1 MSQHPGVVDAMR
13 RAAALHGVGAGGT
26 RNIAGTH
33 HDLVELERELADLH
47 GKEAALVFTSG
58 YVANMATLSTLARQ
72 MPACVV
78 FSDERNHAS
87 MIEGIRHSGAERQ
100 VFLHSDP
107 SDLEERLLR
116 YPSNRPKIVALESIY
131 SMGGDVAPL
140 RSIVDVATRHGALIY
155 LDEVHAVGLCGPQ
168 GAGIAARDG
177 VADGVDVIQGN
188 LAKAFGVVGGYIAG
202 SAALVDFVRS
212 FASGFIFTTA
222 LPPPVA
228 AAALASVRHLRRSD
242 CERIRLHERVSEV
255 KQRLAEAGVPTL
267 PSASHIV
274 PIPVGDA
281 TRCREI
287 SRRLLA
293 EHRILVQAIFHPTVP
308 RGAERLRVTPTPMH
322 CAEDVERL
330 VSALASVWASLENP
344 VSRFGV

>member
-1 MSQHPGVVDAMR
+1 
-13 RAAALHGVGAGGT
+13 
-26 RNIAGTH
+26 
-33 HDLVELERELADLH
+33 
-47 GKEAALVFTSG
+47 
-58 YVANMATLSTLARQ
+58 
-72 MPACVV
+72 
-78 FSDERNHAS
+78 
-87 MIEGIRHSGAERQ
+87 
-100 VFLHSDP
+100 
-107 SDLEERLLR
+107 
-116 YPSNRPKIVALESIY
+116 
-131 SMGGDVAPL
+131 MGGDVAPL